1 MRAILGIGN
10 VGSRYA
16 ETRHNI
22 GFMFLDY
29 LAGKYSLS
37 FIPSKGDYYFCK
49 GKIKG
54 SDFTLIR
61 PSTYVNNSG
70 SAAYHFISE
79 NNLTP
84 EDLLVIHDDINLDFG
99 KIKTKLNGGDG
110 GHNGI
115 SSIIYH
121 LQTNLFPRVRLG
133 IGNNFSKGAQVNYV
147 LDKFPP
153 DEIAQLENVFE
164 KVFILAE
171 EFIFSGTKGLLDVNS
186 RLNPKEKK
194 KDDNQIDEN

>member
-16 ETRHNI
+16 KTRHNI

-29 LAGKYSLS
+29 LAGKYSLE
-37 FIPSKGDYYFCK
+37 FIPSKGDYYYCK

-61 PSTYVNNSG
+61 PSTFVNNSG
-70 SAAYHFISE
+70 FAAGHFVSS

-121 LQTNLFPRVRLG
+121 LNSNLFPRVRLG
-133 IGNNFSKGAQVNYV
+133 IGNNFSKGAQADYV
-147 LDKFPP
+147 LDNFPP
-153 DEIAQLENVFE
+153 DEAAQLKDIFE
-164 KVFILAE
+164 KVLMLSE
-171 EFIFSGTKGLLDVNS
+171 EFILNGTKGLLDVNS
-186 RLNPKEKK
+186 RVNFKEKK
-194 KDDNQIDEN
+194 KDDSLNNEI